1 MSENTSLL
9 QNERTGSTSLA
20 NSSNVNDESNLRKP
34 RPKNYYSFDGG
45 TSYQYIPTGSAIA
58 PKKDEAWVKNQREFI
73 CRSGKKA
80 SLRKR
85 LAFKCDTS
93 RAGRLWEIFDAIL
106 SAMFVIL
113 YVWVSVSLTK

>member
-9 QNERTGSTSLA
+9 QHERNGSTSSA
-20 NSSNVNDESNLRKP
+20 NSSNVNDESNLRRP
-34 RPKNYYSFDGG
+34 RPKNYYSFDGESKRR
-45 TSYQYIPTGSAIA
+45 SYQSIPNGSAIA
-58 PKKDEAWVKNQREFI
+58 PERDVAWVKNQREFI
-73 CRSGKKA
+73 YRSGKKA

-113 YVWVSVSLTK
+113 YVWVSV